1 MSDRSSLS
9 GSWSG
14 FQART
19 LLVGT
24 SAAGVVAALLTAVL
38 AVVLAVV
45 LTGGGAAGG
54 SAR

>member
-9 GSWSG
+9 GIWSG

-38 AVVLAVV
+38 AAL
-45 LTGGGAAGG
+45 LTGRGAPGG